1 MNSWHDSS
9 VGLSVWTELCG
20 RGFKSHSCRLSVV
33 ASKNTSVVNYWLTAI
48 FSIFSKLA
56 KATSNFVSKFYKGRF
71 APEFSVSMLKEFLT
85 LVRDYVYDT
94 RKYEAKL
101 AEKYIWNRN
110 MKSFSNETQN
120 FFFRKFCFSY
130 IWDLAKTV
138 SALRILSHKFTSN
151 SFKMAVLNKRL
162 NKTDMEKVG

>member
-1 MNSWHDSS
+1 M
-9 VGLSVWTELCG
+9 
-20 RGFKSHSCRLSVV
+20 
-33 ASKNTSVVNYWLTAI
+33 
-48 FSIFSKLA
+48 
-56 KATSNFVSKFYKGRF
+56 SKFYKGRF

-120 FFFRKFCFSY
+120 FFFRKFCFFY